1 MHQSPGR
8 DAGIGLS
15 AGNGAAIS
23 VRGLRK
29 SYGTLEA
36 VRGIDFEVHQ
46 GEVFGLLGPNGA
58 GKTTTVE
65 ILEGLRPRTS
75 GAVSV
80 LGFDPEVQPRRLKDR
95 IGVCL
100 QATNL
105 PPKIMVREA
114 LDLFASFY
122 TRTVDIGQ
130 LLKRLQLDDKAR
142 SFYTKLSGGQK
153 QRVALALALINDPA
167 LLFLDEPT
175 TGLDP
180 QVRHEIH
187 GLIQEMKDARR
198 TILLTTH
205 YIEEAERLCDRVA
218 IIDAGHIVA
227 MGTPREIQ
235 AGTLGQSVIEVH
247 CEQPVANEMPVFGD
261 AAKQTVSSDRRTIAV
276 SSASPART
284 LVDLVKWID
293 QQGIELSD
301 IHLKR
306 PTLEDVFIELTGKRL
321 RE

>member
-1 MHQSPGR
+1 ME
-8 DAGIGLS
+8 S
-15 AGNGAAIS
+15 AIQVGD
-23 VRGLRK
+23 LHK
-29 SYGTLEA
+29 FYGDFEA
-36 VRGIDFEVHQ
+36 VRGIDFEVAQ

-65 ILEGLRPRTS
+65 ILEGLRPRSS
-75 GAVSV
+75 GEVKV
-80 LGFDPEVQPRRLKDR
+80 LGFDPAKDVRVLKDR

-105 PPKIMVREA
+105 PDKVRVHEA
-114 LDLFASFY
+114 LEWFASFY
-122 TRTVDIGQ
+122 SRQTDCAK
-130 LLKRLQLDDKAR
+130 LLERLQLSDKR
-142 SFYTKLSGGQK
+142 NDFYSKLSGGQK
-153 QRVALALALINDPA
+153 QRVALALAMVNDPQ
-167 LLFLDEPT
+167 LMFLDEPT

-187 GLIQEMKDARR
+187 GLISELRDNKR

-218 IIDAGHIVA
+218 IIDQGRIIAI
-227 MGTPREIQ
+227 GTPREIQ
-235 AGTLGQSVIEVH
+235 AQTLGQSRIEIVTA
-247 CEQPVANEMPVFGD
+247 QSMPAEIPLFQEAERHALDGD
-261 AAKQTVSSDRRTIAV
+261 RKLLTVYSGR
-276 SSASPART
+276 PART
-284 LVDLVKWID
+284 LPEVVKWID
-293 QQGIELSD
+293 QNGLDLED

>member
-1 MHQSPGR
+1 M
-8 DAGIGLS
+8 LS
-15 AGNGAAIS
+15 AIQ

-29 SYGTLEA
+29 SYGDFEA
-36 VRGIDFEVHQ
+36 VRGIDFEVAP

-65 ILEGLRPRTS
+65 ILEGLRPRTA
-75 GAVSV
+75 GEAKV
-80 LGFDPEVQPRRLKDR
+80 LGFDPGVEVRALKDR

-105 PPKIMVREA
+105 PDKVTVREA
-114 LDLFASFY
+114 LEWFSAFY
-122 TRTVDIGQ
+122 SRHADCDRLID
-130 LLKRLQLDDKAR
+130 RLQLSEKRHAP
-142 SFYTKLSGGQK
+142 YAKLSGGQK
-153 QRVALALALINDPA
+153 QRVALALALVNEPE
-167 LLFLDEPT
+167 LVFLDEPT

-180 QVRHEIH
+180 QVRLEIH
-187 GLIQEMKDARR
+187 SLISELKASKC

-218 IIDAGHIVA
+218 IVDQGRVIA

-235 AGTLGQSVIEVH
+235 AQTLGQSRIDIRTV
-247 CEQPVANEMPVFGD
+247 QPMPPAIPSFDEAERSVLD
-261 AAKQTVSSDRRTIAV
+261 EERKLLTIH
-276 SSASPART
+276 SRHPART
-284 LVDLVKWID
+284 LPGLIKWID
-293 QQGIELSD
+293 QCGLDLED

>member
-1 MHQSPGR
+1 MDIQVS
-8 DAGIGLS
+8 
-15 AGNGAAIS
+15 
-23 VRGLRK
+23 GLRK
-29 SYGTLEA
+29 SYGATEA
-36 VRGIDFEVHQ
+36 VRGIDFEVAT

-65 ILEGLRPRTS
+65 ILEGLRSRS
-75 GAVSV
+75 GGEVKV
-80 LGFDPEVQPRRLKDR
+80 LGCDPATDVRSLKDR

-105 PPKIMVREA
+105 PAKVKVREA
-114 LDLFASFY
+114 LDWFAAFY
-122 TRTVDIGQ
+122 SRQADCAR
-130 LLKRLQLDDKAR
+130 LLDRLQLTEKR
-142 SFYTKLSGGQK
+142 EEYYSKLSGGQK
-153 QRVALALALINDPA
+153 QRVALALAMVNDPQ
-167 LLFLDEPT
+167 LIFLDEPT

-187 GLIQEMKDARR
+187 GLISELRDKKR

-218 IIDAGHIVA
+218 IVDEGRIVA

-235 AGTLGQSVIEVH
+235 AKTLGQSRIEIVTAH
-247 CEQPVANEMPVFGD
+247 PMPLEIPVFQEAERYAVDGD
-261 AAKQTVSSDRRTIAV
+261 GKLLTVY
-276 SSASPART
+276 SARPAHT
-284 LVDLVKWID
+284 LPDVVKWVD
-293 QQGIELSD
+293 QNGLDLED

>member
-1 MHQSPGR
+1 MESAIHVG
-8 DAGIGLS
+8 GLH
-15 AGNGAAIS
+15 
-23 VRGLRK
+23 K
-29 SYGTLEA
+29 SYGDFEA
-36 VRGIDFEVHQ
+36 VRGIDFEVAP

-65 ILEGLRPRTS
+65 ILEGLRPRSS
-75 GAVSV
+75 GEVKV
-80 LGFDPEVQPRRLKDR
+80 LGFDPSKDVRALKDR

-105 PPKIMVREA
+105 PDKVRVHEA
-114 LDLFASFY
+114 LEWFASFY
-122 TRTVDIGQ
+122 SRQTDCAK
-130 LLKRLQLDDKAR
+130 LLERLQLTEKR
-142 SFYTKLSGGQK
+142 TEFYSKLSGGQK
-153 QRVALALALINDPA
+153 QRVALALAMVNDPQ
-167 LLFLDEPT
+167 LMFLDEPT

-187 GLIQEMKDARR
+187 GLIGELRDNKR

-218 IIDAGHIVA
+218 IIDRGRIIA

-235 AGTLGQSVIEVH
+235 ARTLGQSRIEIMTA
-247 CEQPVANEMPVFGD
+247 QRMPAEIPPFHEAAGHALDGD
-261 AAKQTVSSDRRTIAV
+261 GKLLTVY
-276 SSASPART
+276 SARPART
-284 LVDLVKWID
+284 LPEVVKWID
-293 QQGIELSD
+293 QNGLDLED